1 MTIEDATQTHWEHTG
16 YQFPSWVKKLCNFG
30 KAAMG
35 PRGAIH
41 VNHLQAPC
49 GAFLQ
54 WDLSWREHVNVT
66 YSYVDSTRFWI
77 LTCSSCGLQYGSM

>member
-1 MTIEDATQTHWEHTG
+1 M
-16 YQFPSWVKKLCNFG
+16 
-30 KAAMG
+30 MG

-49 GAFLQ
+49 GAFFQ
-54 WDLSWREHVNVT
+54 WDLSWGEHVSVT

-77 LTCSSCGLQYGSM
+77 STVYSCGL

>member
-1 MTIEDATQTHWEHTG
+1 MA
-16 YQFPSWVKKLCNFG
+16 L
-30 KAAMG
+30 MG

-49 GAFLQ
+49 GAFLR

-66 YSYVDSTRFWI
+66 YSYVDSTHFLDLDLFQLWVAI
-77 LTCSSCGLQYGSM
+77 WFYIGITK